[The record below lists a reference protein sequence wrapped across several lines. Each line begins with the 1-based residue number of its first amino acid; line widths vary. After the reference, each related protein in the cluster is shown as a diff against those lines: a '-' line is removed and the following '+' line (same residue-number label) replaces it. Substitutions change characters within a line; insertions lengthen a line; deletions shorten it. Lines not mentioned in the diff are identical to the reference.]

1 MKKKLLLIK
10 EEEEPGGGGRR
21 QRPEVDGG
29 EEEEEEAEQPLKEK
43 VWRETKKLWIVA
55 GPAIFTRVSTFGIY
69 IISLPFIGH
78 IGSTDLAAFALVI
91 TVLLRFATGFLV
103 ISYPYI
109 YIFYFSLLGR
119 FGNFGRRTGPTQV
132 RFCQAKNIAAQSGQI
147 TL

>member
-10 EEEEPGGGGRR
+10 EEEEPGGGGGGGR

-29 EEEEEEAEQPLKEK
+29 EEEEEEEAEQPLKEK

-109 YIFYFSLLGR
+109 YFYLFFTFR
-119 FGNFGRRTGPTQV
+119 
-132 RFCQAKNIAAQSGQI
+132 
-147 TL
+147 

>member
-10 EEEEPGGGGRR
+10 QEEEPGGGGGGGRR
-21 QRPEVDGG
+21 RPEVDGG

-69 IISLPFIGH
+69 VISQAFIGH

-91 TVLLRFATGFLV
+91 TVLLRFANGVLV

-109 YIFYFSLLGR
+109 YIYIFF
-119 FGNFGRRTGPTQV
+119 F
-132 RFCQAKNIAAQSGQI
+132 
-147 TL
+147 TLR